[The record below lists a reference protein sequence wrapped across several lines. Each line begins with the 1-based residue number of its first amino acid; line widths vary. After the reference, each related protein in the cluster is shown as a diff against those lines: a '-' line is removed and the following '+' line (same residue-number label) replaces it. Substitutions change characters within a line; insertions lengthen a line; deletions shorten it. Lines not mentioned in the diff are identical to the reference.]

1 MDSGQ
6 VISIDALP
14 DDVLLEIFNSHGY
27 DYTYQEE
34 REKVWQKLVHVCRRW
49 RCIVLGSPRR
59 LNLQLVCTTRTPVR
73 DMLDVWPAFPL
84 IIESSGH
91 PRGSMDNIIVAL
103 GCTDRV
109 HQISLRIVQSFS
121 LDILSAMQHPFP
133 ELTRLVLSLDDETVP
148 VFPDSFL
155 GGSAPRLES
164 LLLYDIPFPGLPK
177 LLSSATHL
185 YTLQLENI
193 PHSGYFSPNAMVA
206 VLSTL
211 TSLQS
216 LTLVFESPRSCPDQ
230 ASRLPPPKTRS
241 VLPVLTYFEFKGV
254 SEYLDDLVA
263 CIDAPQL
270 NKLEI
275 TFFND
280 IVFDTPQ
287 LVRFVSH
294 TPRSKALEKAYIN
307 LRDRSAWVSFFSQ
320 TSGNVMVEI
329 LCKGMDWQVSSLEQV
344 CTSCL
349 PPLSILEDLYF
360 HEDSHS
366 QPDWNDSIE
375 NGQWLGLFRS
385 FMAVKN
391 LYLSEKFA
399 SRIAL
404 SLQELVE
411 GGTTDVLPA
420 LQNIFLRGLESSG
433 SVPEGIGQFVA
444 ARQVANHPIVISPW
458 TDLEGGMVWS
468 DY

>member
-14 DDVLLEIFNSHGY
+14 DDILLEIFNSHGY

-121 LDILSAMQHPFP
+121 LDILLAMQHPFP

-206 VLSTL
+206 ALSTL

-287 LVRFVSH
+287 LVRFISH

-307 LRDRSAWVSFFSQ
+307 LRNRSAWVSFFSQ
-320 TSGNVMVEI
+320 TSGNVMVKS
-329 LCKGMDWQVSSLEQV
+329 CAKGWIGKFHLWSRSVPRACLPFLSWRTSISTRTRIRNQIGTTASRTDNGWGFFAHLWLSRMSIYPRSLRLVSRFPSKSSLRSGQQT
-344 CTSCL
+344 CCL
-349 PPLSILEDLYF
+349 PCKTF
-360 HEDSHS
+360 
-366 QPDWNDSIE
+366 
-375 NGQWLGLFRS
+375 
-385 FMAVKN
+385 
-391 LYLSEKFA
+391 
-399 SRIAL
+399 
-404 SLQELVE
+404 
-411 GGTTDVLPA
+411 T
-420 LQNIFLRGLESSG
+420 
-433 SVPEGIGQFVA
+433 
-444 ARQVANHPIVISPW
+444 
-458 TDLEGGMVWS
+458 
-468 DY
+468 